1 MYFLNHKR
9 ASVPSAFVY
18 HEITEDRGA
27 GGKDF
32 SHLIKNDCHHQIY
45 CCQSHQCIVIIMII
59 IYHPHLS
66 LPIFSPASAPTF
78 LYPIQ
83 TKSQRVKFSLVALC
97 VLLFQ
102 KQRTRNYEFTEY
114 SSYILCDVVQNS
126 LCKVQICNEAY
137 ATLNGFHMFNSILS
151 IDAFVSQ
158 LSASYEYSDF
168 CTKY

>member
-1 MYFLNHKR
+1 MSFCDRNLCMYIGLCSVFSKSPNKR

-66 LPIFSPASAPTF
+66 FPIFSPASAPTF

-102 KQRTRNYEFTEY
+102 KQHVKLRIHRIFFLHT
-114 SSYILCDVVQNS
+114 V
-126 LCKVQICNEAY
+126 
-137 ATLNGFHMFNSILS
+137 
-151 IDAFVSQ
+151 
-158 LSASYEYSDF
+158 
-168 CTKY
+168 